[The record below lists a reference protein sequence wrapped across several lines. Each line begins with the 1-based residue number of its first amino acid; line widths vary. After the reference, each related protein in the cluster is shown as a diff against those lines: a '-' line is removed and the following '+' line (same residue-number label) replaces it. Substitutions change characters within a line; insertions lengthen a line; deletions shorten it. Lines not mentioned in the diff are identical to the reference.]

1 MRVLLLALRNFFH
14 KGNKN
19 IIKVLS
25 LGLGLAV
32 GIVLI
37 SKVYYETSFENFYPD
52 NDRIYIIASTIERG
66 SEGKKDN
73 EEFNQVSGAIAP
85 GFQNYVPGIE
95 NATRITWLGVG
106 EEYIFTED
114 MKKYSASMICADSNY
129 FKVLP
134 RPVIAGDLV
143 KALSK
148 PWHCAVS
155 RSTAEKLGGVEEA
168 MGKTIF
174 RDGLLNKPIV
184 IDAVFEDI
192 PENTVVK
199 NDVFLSMETYSER
212 SRNNWVG
219 NDRYRAYVKVTPDMD
234 PYGPQTAAAIKK
246 MQEDNQPLEHFREV
260 GLDLGYKL
268 NPFNEI
274 HSGDTN
280 VRNMNIVLAL
290 IAFILIF
297 TALMNYI
304 LIVISTLISKGKEVA
319 IRKCYGAAGNNIRG
333 IMFAEALVNIVVS
346 LAVAVVLIF
355 AFRGVIEELIGA
367 SFTSV
372 FSVQALLISA
382 AVCVIVFFISG
393 FIPAYIF
400 EKVPVSSVFRGY
412 KETKRRWKL
421 VLLSVQ
427 IIASAILISLLI
439 VIVRQYNMMA
449 NDDPGYD
456 YENVLVCTVS
466 GSKIETVRG
475 AIAELKALG
484 EVEAVET
491 AEFSIPV
498 WYASGNNIFLPGD
511 DRELFNIADLYGYS
525 EGYWDMMGIEIA
537 EGTRPKTP
545 KDVIVSRS
553 FVEKMNNF
561 TDWSDGAVGRQIII
575 TEHSQ
580 SRNDFFTISG
590 VYNDIKIGS
599 LADPDTRPSIMFLD
613 DINTAEYANMI
624 LVKMKYFDSGSIAM
638 VQQVVEKN
646 MPNKS
651 VSVVS
656 YAEQVRALYKSAQQV
671 RDSVFVGGII
681 TLIIALIGLI
691 GYTNDEI
698 LRRSR
703 EIAIRKVNGAV
714 PSEIYELFS
723 KNMLYISVPSIIAG
737 CVASYFIAS
746 KWLEQFSQKISL
758 SPWIFILSAIG
769 LLAVI
774 LLVVFI
780 RAFSISRENPVKAIG
795 RE

>member
-1 MRVLLLALRNFFH
+1 MKSILLAIRNFFH
-14 KGNKN
+14 RGNKN

-32 GIVLI
+32 GIILI
-37 SKVYYETSFENFYPD
+37 SKVFFESSYENFYPD

-66 SEGKKDN
+66 EEGKKD
-73 EEFNQVSGAIAP
+73 EGEFNQVSGAIAL
-85 GFQNYVPGIE
+85 GFQDYVPGIE
-95 NATRITWLGVG
+95 FATRITWLGVG
-106 EEYIFTED
+106 EDYIFTED
-114 MKKYSASMICADSNY
+114 MKKYSASMICADTNY

-143 KALSK
+143 KALSQ

-174 RDGLLNKPIV
+174 RDGILNAPIV

-192 PENTVVK
+192 PENSVVK
-199 NDVFLSMETYSER
+199 YDIYISMETYRKE
-212 SRNNWVG
+212 SRENWVG

-234 PYGPQTAAAIKK
+234 PYGPQTAAAIRK
-246 MQEDNQPLEHFREV
+246 MQEDNQPLEELRES
-260 GLDLGYKL
+260 GLELGYILK
-268 NPFNEI
+268 PFNEI
-274 HSGDTN
+274 HSGNTN
-280 VRNMNIVLAL
+280 IRNMNIVLSL

-319 IRKCYGAAGNNIRG
+319 IRKCYGAEGNNIRG
-333 IMFAEALVNIVVS
+333 IMFAEALINIIVS

-355 AFRGVIEELIGA
+355 AFRGKIEELIGA
-367 SFTSV
+367 SFSSV
-372 FSVQALLISA
+372 FSMQALLISA
-382 AVCVIVFFISG
+382 GVCIVVFFISG

-439 VIVRQYNMMA
+439 VIIRQYNMMT
-449 NDDPGYD
+449 NDDPGYNYD
-456 YENVLVCTVS
+456 NLLVCSVS
-466 GSKIETVRG
+466 GAKVDNIHG
-475 AIAELKALG
+475 AIAELKALPQVMG
-484 EVEAVET
+484 VET
-491 AEFSIPV
+491 AQYTVPV

-511 DRELFNIADLYGYS
+511 ERELFNIADLYGYS
-525 EGYWDMMGIEIA
+525 EGYWKMMGIKIV
-537 EGTRPKTP
+537 EGNEPKLP
-545 KDVIVSRS
+545 NDVIVSKS
-553 FVEKMNNF
+553 FVDKMNNY
-561 TDWSDGAVGRQIII
+561 TDWSEGAVGKQIII

-580 SRNDFFTISG
+580 SSTDYFTISG

-599 LADPDTRPSIMFLD
+599 IADPDIRPSIMFLD
-613 DINTAEYANMI
+613 DKYVSIV
-624 LVKMKYFDSGSIAM
+624 LVKLKYFDSESIAM

-646 MPNKS
+646 IPNKS
-651 VSVVS
+651 VSVAS
-656 YAEQVRALYKSAQQV
+656 YAEEMQALYQGAQQV

-681 TLIIALIGLI
+681 TLLIALIGLI

-723 KNMLYISVPSIIAG
+723 KNMLYISIPSIIAG
-737 CVASYFIAS
+737 CVVSYFIAS
-746 KWLEQFSQKISL
+746 KWIEQFSQKIPL
-758 SPWIFILSAIG
+758 SPWIFILSALC

-774 LLVVFI
+774 LIVVFL
-780 RAFSISRENPVKAIG
+780 RAFRISRENPVKAIG